1 MYFEGG
7 TARLKTIW
15 GDAVSR
21 AWTIRLQGGLVV
33 ALFLGSL
40 GTVFYNSFIVAAL
53 PQRELEIRIQL
64 REASRLMGQSADA
77 VIRPVSG
84 NDPIQLEELHRTLAV
99 ITTHALANT
108 SGVEGG
114 FYLGEVDRFSGYGFP
129 TGGKDHPPEPNRT
142 DPPPLESPL
151 IRLQA
156 QQSLAEGTALF
167 TVRDVGPSR
176 VMVVTEAIGS
186 VRPARAAT
194 WAMVRLTGPEQLASQ
209 LHGYQLSVGLALAGL
224 TLALVLT
231 FALTRSLAGQRAD
244 QDALREELRRSE
256 QLAALGKML
265 AGVAHEIRNPLA
277 GIRSTVQLWQRM
289 PDQTHVT
296 GSIEAVVQA
305 TDRLNE
311 ILTRLLHFAKMD
323 HVERQPVQVNELVT
337 ETFKLLDAEA
347 TAQGVRV
354 ELDLEQGLSLV
365 SGSPAALRQVL
376 LNLATNALQAMPK
389 GGRLHCRTRR
399 YTPSQAVELMMT
411 DTGPGISPKDRAH
424 LFEPFFTTRPE
435 GTGLGL
441 ALCREIVHQHGGTIE
456 LVDQSQPGTTFRL
469 LLPTAER

>member
-1 MYFEGG
+1 
-7 TARLKTIW
+7 
-15 GDAVSR
+15 
-21 AWTIRLQGGLVV
+21 
-33 ALFLGSL
+33 
-40 GTVFYNSFIVAAL
+40 
-53 PQRELEIRIQL
+53 
-64 REASRLMGQSADA
+64 MGHSADA
-77 VIRPVSG
+77 LIQPLAG
-84 NDPIQLEELHRTLAV
+84 KDPAQLEELHRTLVA
-99 ITTHALANT
+99 ITTQALANIP
-108 SGVEGG
+108 GVEGG
-114 FYLGEVDRFSGYGFP
+114 FYLSEVDRFSGYGFP
-129 TGGKDHPPEPNRT
+129 TGGRDHPSEPNRT

-156 QQSLAEGTALF
+156 QQSLSEDTALF

-209 LHGYQLSVGLALAGL
+209 LRGYQLSVGLALAGL

-231 FALTRSLAGQRAD
+231 FALTRSLAGQRAE
-244 QDALREELRRSE
+244 QEALREELRRSE

-296 GSIEAVVQA
+296 GSINAVVQA
-305 TDRLNE
+305 TERLNE
-311 ILTRLLHFAKMD
+311 ILTQLLHFARME
-323 HVERQPVQVNELVT
+323 HTERQPVQVNELVT
-337 ETFKLLDAEA
+337 ETFKLLDAQA
-347 TAQGVRV
+347 TAQRVAV

-365 SGSPAALRQVL
+365 QGSPAALRQVL
-376 LNLATNALQAMPK
+376 LNLATNALQAMPT
-389 GGRLHCRTRR
+389 GGHLHCRTRHLKP
-399 YTPSQAVELMMT
+399 TQSLELMIT
-411 DTGPGISPKDRAH
+411 DTGPGISPKDREH
-424 LFEPFFTTRPE
+424 LFEPFFTTRPQ

-456 LVDQSQPGTTFRL
+456 LLDQSQPGTTFRFF
-469 LLPTAER
+469 LPTAER